1 MSGGRLRSEDVAAD
15 EAARFADVLADDEE
29 VRLSWEATGVQWA
42 NERWTDLQSP
52 TAFAATDRRVVFETG
67 ETATSVGY
75 DRIRAVKI
83 DAAND
88 GRGVST
94 ALVGCGG
101 VCLLVGL
108 VVAAEDFTNGAGLV
122 LVSAAL
128 LAVGSA
134 TAGSSEEASVTIII
148 GNERQRLSFSADEDV
163 GESLDRFVTGS

>member
-1 MSGGRLRSEDVAAD
+1 MSGGSLRSEDAAVD

-29 VRLSWEATGVQWA
+29 VRLSWGATGVRWA
-42 NERWTDLQSP
+42 NERWTDLQST

-75 DRIRAVKI
+75 DRIRAVKT
-83 DAAND
+83 DAASD
-88 GRGVST
+88 ARGAST

-108 VVAAEDFTNGAGLV
+108 VVATRDLTNGVGLV

-134 TAGSSEEASVTIII
+134 TAGSSEGATVTIVI
-148 GNERQRLSFSADEDV
+148 GNERQRLSFSADESI
-163 GESLDRFVTGS
+163 GAELAEFVAEN